1 MDPGGERCRRRRV
14 VVVRR
19 LLVVVFGIVVLTA
32 CGGGTMSLSEY
43 SSEVAELVDTLDSRL
58 DAEAAEYFSE
68 PPSVDGLRSY
78 LAVRVAGYRTAVDG
92 IDAIDPPQQVDDLHR
107 TFAEIMGSLLVA
119 EEARAAFADTVES
132 AEDLPQVWEG
142 PESAAVAR
150 AEEKAITLCRAAQ
163 AQFDATEQREAFAD
177 VPWMPSELK
186 EVVNVALDCP

>member
-1 MDPGGERCRRRRV
+1 MGHCRVRRV

-19 LLVVVFGIVVLTA
+19 LLMVVGIVVLTA
-32 CGGGTMSLSEY
+32 CGSDTMSLSEY
-43 SSEVAELVDTLDSRL
+43 SSEVAELVKTLDSRL

-68 PPSVDGLRSY
+68 PPSVDGLRAY

-92 IDAIDPPQQVDDLHR
+92 IDAIDPPQQVEDLHR

-132 AEDLPQVWEG
+132 VEGLAQVWEG

-150 AEEKAITLCRAAQ
+150 AEEEAIVLCRAAQ

-177 VPWMPSELK
+177 VPWMPAELK